1 MISDVNNNQNKL
13 PKKIIK
19 STITLCSVD
28 AKMLLHVKVLLS
40 EDVINIVQKS
50 TSTPSN
56 KPVSINNFPQSI
68 TFTSEEQQTVLSD

>member
-1 MISDVNNNQNKL
+1 
-13 PKKIIK
+13 
-19 STITLCSVD
+19 
-28 AKMLLHVKVLLS
+28 MLLHVKVLLS